1 MDQYQRDLDIDLD
14 KGFWR
19 GVGYEPSPYHDLP
32 STEEKLEKVKD
43 QEKKTK
49 KLSASHPLSK
59 RRD

>member
-1 MDQYQRDLDIDLD
+1 MMIQAM
-14 KGFWR
+14 
-19 GVGYEPSPYHDLP
+19 
-32 STEEKLEKVKD
+32 KLEKVKD